1 MKKNRRKFSNEFKTK
16 VAVEALKERQTIS
29 ELAERFELHP
39 NQISRW
45 KQQFLENASLVFES
59 DKKSKTTEKQ
69 VDTDKLYRKIGQL
82 EMDNDFLK
90 KSIKRLES
98 L

>member
-16 VAVEALKERQTIS
+16 VAIEALKERQTIS
-29 ELAERFELHP
+29 ELAKKFELHP

-45 KQQFLENASLVFES
+45 KQQFLDNASSVFETE
-59 DKKSKTTEKQ
+59 KKSKTAEKQ

-82 EMDNDFLK
+82 EMDNEFLK
-90 KSIKRLES
+90 KSINRLES